1 MAKKTCFLT
10 FNSFP
15 LWVKSLKVL
24 YLLAGLATVIGLK
37 YASPAKEDGKRTL
50 KVKSYVSD
58 EYKEL
63 VDHAAL
69 H

>member
-1 MAKKTCFLT
+1 VIPALQYGKPNPSNL
-10 FNSFP
+10 
-15 LWVKSLKVL
+15 V
-24 YLLAGLATVIGLK
+24 AGLATVIGIK
-37 YASPAKEDGKRTL
+37 YASPGKADGKLTM

-63 VDHAAL
+63 VELASL

>member
-1 MAKKTCFLT
+1 MLNTCYFY
-10 FNSFP
+10 N
-15 LWVKSLKVL
+15 VI
-24 YLLAGLATVIGLK
+24 GLATVISIK
-37 YASPAKEDGKRTL
+37 YVSLGKAYGKPSM

-63 VDHAAL
+63 VEFVSL

>member
-1 MAKKTCFLT
+1 MCCVT
-10 FNSFP
+10 
-15 LWVKSLKVL
+15 L
-24 YLLAGLATVIGLK
+24 YAGLATVIGLK
-37 YASPAKEDGKRTL
+37 YVSPTKDDGKPTL

-63 VDHAAL
+63 VELAAL